1 MPSEDVSKYLGQIH
15 DYPNVDRFG
24 QQHLLM
30 YRLGKRAFF
39 TGPHIWNGLP
49 PDFCKNCSF

>member
-1 MPSEDVSKYLGQIH
+1 MPSEDVSKFLGQIH